1 MQKKLSTN
9 TKDAILA
16 KDLSVDIITKMTPIT
31 EPNIVWANVIVT
43 TILYLYSNLFLTS
56 QNSIDGDTSNF
67 KNIKLTNNV
76 VISINSFIFL

>member
-31 EPNIVWANVIVT
+31 EPNIV
-43 TILYLYSNLFLTS
+43 
-56 QNSIDGDTSNF
+56 
-67 KNIKLTNNV
+67 
-76 VISINSFIFL
+76 